1 MLLRRGLLDSK
12 LKIEQRRLI
21 IKAAVFQHARPT
33 MANLVLKQRF
43 LELYRQIDS
52 DYVVLTIEGHAHEAM
67 IIRMCHQRLKNVV
80 VVGYQHAPVVPS
92 QLNLFANVS
101 LLRSSDFFL
110 TSGQTIKNTAIE
122 KNFKCN
128 INILGSTKS
137 RDYAYQTKSPTK
149 PQILIAAEAIENSL
163 TFFINLMI
171 EIAPLLQ
178 NFLFVLRP
186 HPSLG
191 NLAQSIAKN
200 ELVNLSNVV
209 VSNSPLEVD
218 LTNSHFVFFRSSSVA
233 IEGLAFGA
241 YPIHIDF
248 NGSNELNPITNEFIN
263 RTVLNSVAEVINFTK
278 QFDLNL
284 LQNERYQRSLFEQFH
299 NYFKPLRN
307 ITHVV
312 H

>member
-1 MLLRRGLLDSK
+1 
-12 LKIEQRRLI
+12 
-21 IKAAVFQHARPT
+21 
-33 MANLVLKQRF
+33 
-43 LELYRQIDS
+43 
-52 DYVVLTIEGHAHEAM
+52 
-67 IIRMCHQRLKNVV
+67 V

-110 TSGQTIKNTAIE
+110 TSGQTVKNIAIE

-137 RDYAYQTKSPTK
+137 RDYAYQTKSPAK

-163 TFFINLMI
+163 TFFINLII

-178 NFLFVLRP
+178 TFLFVLRL

-191 NLAQSIAKN
+191 NLAQSINKN

-209 VSNSPLEVD
+209 VSNLPLEVD
-218 LTNSHFVFFRSSSVA
+218 LKNSHFVFFRSSSVA

-248 NGSNELNPITNEFIN
+248 NGNNELNPITNEFIY
-263 RTVLNSVAEVINFTK
+263 RTVLNSVAEVVNFTK

-284 LQNERYQRSLFEQFH
+284 LQNEACQRSLFEQFD